1 MARDADVTLA
11 RRNAVSLV
19 EAYLG
24 GRGPGGSSD
33 AEIGDRDAIDAAL
46 AALCGRG
53 RAMHPQL
60 AVDDLVFAAHLGRCG
75 AEVGADTHAEDLY
88 LCCAALLGDEAAVR
102 MLRENHRAVLA
113 GYLRPLDPSSD
124 LLDEVEQRLWD
135 TALLGSNG
143 APAKLASYSGRG
155 PLAAWLGVAGQ
166 RIALMMRR
174 SEAAAKRALDN
185 VALQSDR
192 ALADPELAFL
202 KENLRAPFQRAIID
216 ALKTLDDRQRMI
228 YSLHVLDG
236 LTVERI
242 GAMYGVSHSTVSR
255 WMASARAA
263 VLAEARRL
271 LRDEMDIPADE
282 FDSLARLL
290 SSQLDLSVSAVFG
303 KSA

>member
-1 MARDADVTLA
+1 VR
-11 RRNAVSLV
+11 LV

-24 GRGPGGSSD
+24 GRGPGGSSG
-33 AEIGDRDAIDAAL
+33 AEIGERDAMDEAL
-46 AALCGRG
+46 AVLCGRG
-53 RAMHPQL
+53 RAAHPQL
-60 AVDDLVFAAHLGRCG
+60 AVDALVFAAHLGRCG
-75 AEVGADTHAEDLY
+75 AEVGAGAGDTHAEDLY
-88 LCCAALLGDEAAVR
+88 ICCAALLGDEVAVR
-102 MLRENHRAVLA
+102 TLRESHRPVLA
-113 GYLRPLDPSSD
+113 GYLRPLDPSPD

-135 TALLGSNG
+135 AALIGSNG
-143 APAKLASYSGRG
+143 APAKLASYAGRG

-202 KENLRAPFQRAIID
+202 KENLREPFQRAIID

-228 YSLHVLDG
+228 YSLHVIDG

-255 WMASARAA
+255 WMANARAA
-263 VLAEARRL
+263 VIAEARRL
-271 LRDEMDIPADE
+271 LRDEMEIPADE

-290 SSQLDLSVSAVFG
+290 SSQLDLSVSIVFG
-303 KSA
+303 KSG

>member
-1 MARDADVTLA
+1 MDH
-11 RRNAVSLV
+11 
-19 EAYLG
+19 
-24 GRGPGGSSD
+24 
-33 AEIGDRDAIDAAL
+33 AL

-53 RAMHPQL
+53 RAAHPQL

-75 AEVGADTHAEDLY
+75 AEIGASAGDTDTHAEDLY
-88 LCCAALLGDEAAVR
+88 ICCAALLGDDAAVR
-102 MLRENHRAVLA
+102 TLRENHRAVLA

-124 LLDEVEQRLWD
+124 LLDEVEQRVWD
-135 TALLGSNG
+135 AALLGSNG

-202 KENLRAPFQRAIID
+202 KENLREPFQRAIID

-255 WMASARAA
+255 WMANARAA
-263 VLAEARRL
+263 VIAEARRL
-271 LRDEMDIPADE
+271 LRDEMDIPAEE

-303 KSA
+303 KSG